1 MFSDIKFKVTHLGV
15 KGGAEDEAF
24 ETQRKAFEKYE
35 KTLRALVKS
44 LEKLEKA
51 FKGTIIYSRAG
62 ARRLCRHQSAP
73 LIRVQTFQ
81 APSNSLAALWQRK
94 CP

>member
-51 FKGTIIYSRAG
+51 FKGTLRSSTRVLALDASAVTHHTTHPCADLPGSFQQFSG
-62 ARRLCRHQSAP
+62 A
-73 LIRVQTFQ
+73 
-81 APSNSLAALWQRK
+81 LAT
-94 CP
+94 